1 MDATHA
7 AHSSSRPLPVLEAW
21 QVTRRQRAGALVL
34 STLLLSMIVAPLTGF
49 ALPLVGV
56 DSASRRLHMPTEL
69 KPAQLHGKIAQ
80 QLERAPLTFV
90 ENRGLMDERVAYYVP
105 GSQTTFYLTH
115 GGVTI
120 AQTGPAKS
128 ATATNMTDA
137 TGAEHASKK
146 QRWVVQMAFA
156 GANPAARVQGDKPV
170 ATTVSYFHGAPS
182 EWKTS
187 LPTYGRITY
196 TDMWPG
202 IDAVY
207 SGSGGQLK
215 YAFMVRPGA
224 DPRQIR
230 LAYSGATS
238 VQVTN
243 AGQLT
248 VATPV
253 GGFVDDAPVAY
264 QESTDGAS
272 QRTQVAVSYAQD
284 SATSGSAG
292 TTVYGFRVGAYD
304 TSKPLVVDPAIIT
317 YAGYIGGAG
326 YEAGN
331 AIAVDAAGNAYIAG
345 ETDSDQLSFPVTAG
359 PDLTYNGGGDA
370 FVAKVQSNG
379 MGFTYVGYIG
389 GSQYDHANG
398 IAIDSAGNAYVTGGT
413 NSDQGTF
420 PVTVGPDL
428 TYNRGGDAFVAKVNA
443 AGTALIYCGYLGG
456 GAYDTARGIAVDS
469 ASNAYVTGTTFAPG
483 SLPHFPV
490 TVGPDVTFNGA
501 SDAFITKVRPNATL
515 AYSGYIGGV
524 GDESGSGV
532 TVDGSGQ
539 AYVIGNTTSSQAT
552 FPVAGGPDLT
562 YNGSGDAFVSK
573 VAASGVG
580 LIYSGYIGG
589 SGGDNGAAIA
599 IDGNGAA
606 YIAGQTES
614 DQATFPV
621 KVGPDLTYNG
631 GLDDGFIA
639 KVQPSGA
646 GLVYAGYI
654 GGDGIDGALGV
665 AVDAAHNAYVTGNA
679 GAYFVVPIFVV
690 NGPDSSYNGGQ
701 VDAYVAKLSASG
713 AAYAY
718 CGYVGGSNDDVGY
731 AIAVDSGGN
740 AYVTGY
746 TGSAQATFPVM
757 SGPDLTYNGGSQDA
771 FVAKIR
777 YP

>member
-1 MDATHA
+1 MDATRA
-7 AHSSSRPLPVLEAW
+7 ARSSSHSLPALGAR
-21 QVTRRQRAGALVL
+21 QVTRRQRAAALRL

-49 ALPLVGV
+49 ALPQVHA
-56 DSASRRLHMPTEL
+56 SAAAHSLPTSVRVE
-69 KPAQLHGKIAQ
+69 AVQQHDHIAQ

-105 GSQTTFYLTH
+105 GSQTTFYFTH
-115 GGVTI
+115 DGMTI
-120 AQTGPAKS
+120 AQTGAAKP
-128 ATATNMTDA
+128 ATATSMTDA
-137 TGAEHASKK
+137 TGATHTGRK

-156 GANPAARVQGDKPV
+156 GSNPAARLDGDEPL
-170 ATTVSYFHGAPS
+170 ATTMSYFHGTPS

-196 TDMWPG
+196 TNLWPG

-207 SGSGGQLK
+207 SGSSGQLK
-215 YAFMVRPGA
+215 YAFVVQPGA

-230 LAYSGATS
+230 LAYHGATS
-238 VQVTN
+238 VQLTN
-243 AGQLT
+243 TGQLT

-253 GGFVDDAPVAY
+253 GGFVDDTPVAY
-264 QESTDGAS
+264 QESADGAS
-272 QRTQVAVSYAQD
+272 QRSQVVVSYAQD
-284 SATSGSAG
+284 SASNRSVG
-292 TTVYGFRVGAYD
+292 TIVFGFHVGAYD

-317 YAGYIGGAG
+317 YAGYIGGTG

-331 AIAVDAAGNAYIAG
+331 AIAVDAAGNVYIAG

-379 MGFTYVGYIG
+379 MGFSYVGYIG

-398 IAIDSAGNAYVTGGT
+398 IAVDAAGNAYVTGGT
-413 NSDQGTF
+413 SSDQGTF
-420 PVTVGPDL
+420 PVTLGPDL

-443 AGTALIYCGYLGG
+443 AGTALVYCGYLGG

-469 ASNAYVTGTTFAPG
+469 ANNAYVTGTTFAPG
-483 SLPHFPV
+483 SLPPFPV

-501 SDAFITKVRPNATL
+501 SDAFITKVRPNATF
-515 AYSGYIGGV
+515 AYSGYVGGV
-524 GDESGSGV
+524 GDESGAGV
-532 TVDGSGQ
+532 AVDGGGR
-539 AYVIGNTTSSQAT
+539 AYVTGNTTSSQAT
-552 FPVAGGPDLT
+552 FPIAGGPDVT
-562 YNGSGDAFVSK
+562 YNGSGDAFVSE
-573 VAASGVG
+573 VAASGAG
-580 LIYSGYIGG
+580 LVYSGYIGG
-589 SGGDNGAAIA
+589 ASGDNGAGIA
-599 IDGNGAA
+599 IDGTGAA
-606 YIAGQTES
+606 YVAGQTES

-639 KVQPSGA
+639 KVKPVGA

-679 GAYFVVPIFVV
+679 GAYFVTPLFVV
-690 NGPDSSYNGGQ
+690 NGPDSTYNGGQ

-718 CGYVGGSNDDVGY
+718 CGYVGGSDDDVGY
-731 AIAVDSGGN
+731 AIAVDGGGN

-746 TGSAQATFPVM
+746 TGSTQASFPVT

-777 YP
+777 YF